1 MGRIIPT
8 DFHTFQRGRLNHQ
21 PVYTR
26 PFLMLSRPISSP
38 TLALLRVFEGPSYPV
53 ICPLALAETLGG
65 RTPARVAERCV
76 VIFWPLAQNNII
88 HIYINVCVS
97 VKILHNLVNSK
108 NERKFKKI
116 VLDLVQ
122 PARQMYF
129 WMQGCTGNLPCR
141 DYTRLKIWI
150 SGLDIIWLPITLRL
164 TPLKFT
170 HTQYIYNITYIHI
183 YNQKNVCIQSENKV
197 SSKSIWDSMLS
208 LAGLGGMRAIML
220 LSIIGYPA
228 PSAMK
233 VSQGG
238 NQLRDKVATFHLII
252 WTCRWRIRTCS
263 RGLGCLWHIT
273 RAHTSVTADMPW
285 GPRLLSWFSRCIPML
300 SFVLYLQLGRPFVLL
315 YSYISWEVNH
325 LFFFHYVMSS

>member
-1 MGRIIPT
+1 
-8 DFHTFQRGRLNHQ
+8 
-21 PVYTR
+21 
-26 PFLMLSRPISSP
+26 
-38 TLALLRVFEGPSYPV
+38 
-53 ICPLALAETLGG
+53 
-65 RTPARVAERCV
+65 
-76 VIFWPLAQNNII
+76 
-88 HIYINVCVS
+88 
-97 VKILHNLVNSK
+97 
-108 NERKFKKI
+108 
-116 VLDLVQ
+116 
-122 PARQMYF
+122 
-129 WMQGCTGNLPCR
+129 
-141 DYTRLKIWI
+141 
-150 SGLDIIWLPITLRL
+150 
-164 TPLKFT
+164 
-170 HTQYIYNITYIHI
+170 
-183 YNQKNVCIQSENKV
+183 
-197 SSKSIWDSMLS
+197 MLS

-325 LFFFHYVMSS
+325 LFFFSIMSCHHNTHTHSYLYIYIYICLQVSPPWWYQPWILSISSMISPVTATVTEVQRWCWSAVAWAIQPLCGNAGSTICRPSTEKNEDVEHFMGNHWINDKWEISGI